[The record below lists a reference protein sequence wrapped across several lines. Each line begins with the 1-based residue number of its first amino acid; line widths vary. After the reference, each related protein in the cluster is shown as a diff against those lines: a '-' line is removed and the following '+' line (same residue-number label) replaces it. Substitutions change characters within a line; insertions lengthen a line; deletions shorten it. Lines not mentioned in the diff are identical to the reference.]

1 MTEEDESEVIRIS
14 ETDPQFKYE
23 LSETSEIE
31 NLMLCM
37 QCGTCTADCPV
48 ARFSGTY
55 RPLKILRMALLGMK
69 SDVLSADELWL
80 CASCYTCTDRC
91 PRGVEFASVLRVL
104 RNKAV
109 EEGRVPDAFKELS
122 LNILG
127 TGYAYEI
134 SESRM
139 RKREDAGLPPL
150 PKSNPKRLSKL
161 AELVGFLKPV
171 KKEEGGK

>member
-1 MTEEDESEVIRIS
+1 MTEDESEVIRIS
-14 ETDPQFKYE
+14 SNDSQFKYE
-23 LSETSEIE
+23 LCKNPEIE

-91 PRGVEFASVLRVL
+91 PRGVEFATVLRVL

-109 EEGRVPDAFKELS
+109 EEGHVPEGFKELS

-139 RKREDAGLPPL
+139 RKREEAGLPPL
-150 PKSNPKRLSKL
+150 PKSNPEQLSKL
-161 AELVGFLKPV
+161 AGLVGFLKSV
-171 KKEEGGK
+171 KREKGGK

>member
-1 MTEEDESEVIRIS
+1 MTEEDESEVIKIS
-14 ETDPQFKYE
+14 ETDPRFKYE
-23 LSETSEIE
+23 LSENSEIE

-91 PRGVEFASVLRVL
+91 PRGVEFANVLRIL

-109 EEGRVPDAFKELS
+109 EEEHVPDAFKELS

-139 RKREDAGLPPL
+139 KKREDAGLPPL

-161 AELVGFLKPV
+161 AELLGFKPV
-171 KKEEGGK
+171 KKEGGGK

>member
-1 MTEEDESEVIRIS
+1 MTVKEESEVIRVS

-23 LSETSEIE
+23 LSENSEIE

-69 SDVLSADELWL
+69 SSVLSADELWL

-91 PRGVEFASVLRVL
+91 PRGVEFANVLRVL

-109 EEGRVPDAFKELS
+109 EEGRVPDAFRELS

-127 TGYAYEI
+127 TGYAYGI

-139 RKREDAGLPPL
+139 KKREEMGLPPL
-150 PKSNPKRLSKL
+150 PRSNPVTLSKL
-161 AELVGFLKPV
+161 AELLGFKL
-171 KKEEGGK
+171 KKEGGGT

>member
-1 MTEEDESEVIRIS
+1 MTEESEVIRVS

-23 LSETSEIE
+23 LSKNSEIE

-48 ARFSGTY
+48 ARFSSTY
-55 RPLKILRMALLGMK
+55 RPLKILRMALLGMR
-69 SDVLSADELWL
+69 SSVLSANELWL

-91 PRGVEFASVLRVL
+91 PRGVEFASVLRAL
-104 RNKAV
+104 RNRAV
-109 EEGRVPDAFKELS
+109 EEGRVPDAFREMS

-134 SESRM
+134 SESRL
-139 RKREDAGLPPL
+139 KRREELGLPPL
-150 PKSNPKRLSKL
+150 PKSNPEMLSKL
-161 AELVGFLKPV
+161 AELAEFKLV
-171 KKEEGGK
+171 KKEGGGK